1 MITKMND
8 ICKYTLQQRLW
19 GVFLLLILLCANSYA
34 QNIQQTINHAK
45 ILVDDGKYQ
54 EAYKCFQSITESQVN
69 EYGDSCLMLYNY
81 GKGACL
87 YFMDKYE
94 EAIPFL
100 QKGLK
105 YMEGLPHENCNY
117 LEMMYGIG
125 ACYKKLGNYNK
136 AEEYFR
142 RTILK
147 GNYFNL
153 NCAIRNQTYGE
164 MAELYSLMG
173 KPEFADIC
181 TSRIESEMKLHG
193 SKNLDIQVDDLY
205 DLFEAYEKQ
214 GKIEESINTLKKI
227 LHLIDDN
234 KGKVNEDYL
243 LYSNLLGLRLR
254 YYYNRP
260 KEAAPIH
267 KEMIEIGKNFKTC
280 REDICNAYEDYL
292 RYLAENG
299 KTDSIKQI
307 LPSALKYYT
316 STKDRSRPEDNLYEI
331 IGIGL
336 FDAGQYDEAISYLE
350 KEWKGKKANSIK
362 ALNGL
367 GLYYTK
373 SDPEKALAYY
383 KKAESQ
389 FNNETNDYTRSVIYE
404 DIMWLYKKMG
414 NNLEA
419 IKYGEKAEPYMSKLG
434 DNAHFLNHL
443 VNLAVI
449 CVDANEFSKANEIVI
464 KAKPFIEQ
472 VPVDTKLSTYSN
484 LGYIFIKSNK
494 PDEAVEVLL
503 VGVDMAVNENKERTS
518 VSGMLY
524 HNLGKAYMLKA
535 DYKKALAA
543 LYKSRDIQK
552 EVDKTV
558 SSKTTD
564 YIKEC
569 ESK

>member
-1 MITKMND
+1 MPATNRAQSVLHSIKQAQKLID
-8 ICKYTLQQRLW
+8 DKKYNE
-19 GVFLLLILLCANSYA
+19 GYKILLGIS
-34 QNIQQTINHAK
+34 
-45 ILVDDGKYQ
+45 DDR
-54 EAYKCFQSITESQVN
+54 VN
-69 EYGDSCLMLYNY
+69 EHGDSCSMLYNY
-81 GKGACL
+81 GKGTCL
-87 YFMDKYE
+87 FYMDKYE

-100 QKGLK
+100 QIGLK
-105 YMEGLPHENCNY
+105 YMEKLPHEDCNY

-125 ACYKKLGNYNK
+125 VCYKKFGNYPK
-136 AEEYFR
+136 AEQYFR

-173 KPEFADIC
+173 KPDFADIC

-193 SKNLDIQVDDLY
+193 SKNLDTQVDDLY
-205 DLFEAYEKQ
+205 DLYEAYEKQ

-227 LHLIDDN
+227 LHLIADN

-243 LYSNLLGLRLR
+243 LYSNLLALRLR

-260 KEAAPIH
+260 EEAAFIH
-267 KEMIEIGKNFKTC
+267 KEIIEIGKNFKTY
-280 REDICNAYEDYL
+280 REDVCNAYEDYL

-331 IGIGL
+331 IGLGL
-336 FDAGQYDEAISYLE
+336 FDAGQYDDAISYLE

-373 SDPEKALAYY
+373 SDPEKALSYY
-383 KKAESQ
+383 KMAESQ

-404 DIMWLYKKMG
+404 DIMWLYKKLG
-414 NNLEA
+414 NNLDA

-449 CVDANEFSKANEIVI
+449 CVDANEFSKANEIVT

-472 VPVDTKLSTYSN
+472 VPVDSKLSTYSN
-484 LGYIFIKSNK
+484 LGYIYIKSNK
-494 PDEAVEVLL
+494 PDEAVEILL
-503 VGVDMAVNENKERTS
+503 IGVDMAVKENKENTS

-535 DYKKALAA
+535 DFKKALSA

-552 EVDKTV
+552 EVDGTV

>member
-1 MITKMND
+1 MKKQIVKIFTLIIVVTLYITYEVN
-8 ICKYTLQQRLW
+8 
-19 GVFLLLILLCANSYA
+19 A
-34 QNIQQTINHAK
+34 QSLPSTINRAK
-45 ILVDDGKYQ
+45 ALVDDGKYKD
-54 EAYKCFQSITESQVN
+54 AYKIYQSINEDELNELGESN
-69 EYGDSCLMLYNY
+69 LMLYNY

-100 QKGLK
+100 QKGLGL
-105 YMEGLPHENCNY
+105 MEKLPHEDCNY
-117 LEMMYGIG
+117 LEIMYSIG
-125 ACYKKLGNYNK
+125 ACYKKLGNFTK
-136 AEEYFR
+136 AEDYFR

-147 GNYFNL
+147 GTYFNL

-173 KPEFADIC
+173 KPDFADIC
-181 TSRIESEMKLHG
+181 TARIESEMKIRNT
-193 SKNLDIQVDDLY
+193 KNLNALLDDLW
-205 DLFEAYEKQ
+205 DLYKAHEKL
-214 GKIEESINTLKKI
+214 GKNEECTNDLQKMRKVIEE
-227 LHLIDDN
+227 N
-234 KGKVNEDYL
+234 KGKINKDYL
-243 LYSNLLGLRLR
+243 EYSFLLGVHLR
-254 YYYNRP
+254 YTCNLP
-260 KEAAPIH
+260 HEAAIIH
-267 KEMIEIGKNFKTC
+267 REMIEIGKHFKTHSNEVC
-280 REDICNAYEDYL
+280 SAYEDYL

-299 KTDSIKQI
+299 NTESLKQI

-316 STKDRSRPEDNLYEI
+316 STKDRTRPEDNLYEI

-336 FDAGQYDEAISYLE
+336 FEAGKYDDAISYLE

-362 ALNGL
+362 ALNCL

-373 SDPEKALAYY
+373 PDPEKALSYY

-389 FNNETNDYTRSVIYE
+389 FNNETNDFTRSVIYE
-404 DIMWLYKKMG
+404 DIMWLYKKIG
-414 NNLEA
+414 NNLDA

-449 CVDANEFSKANEIVI
+449 CVDANEISKANEIVI

-503 VGVDMAVNENKERTS
+503 VGVDMAVNENKEKTS

-535 DYKKALAA
+535 DYKKALSA